1 MTNRH
6 LFPFAIACLIVVC
19 ISADA
24 RAQSF
29 DTILRGG
36 TMYDGTG
43 NPGFVAD
50 VALRGDSIAAI
61 GDLRFASATT
71 EIDARGLAV
80 APGFINML
88 SWAGRSLI
96 EDGRGMSDIL
106 QGVTLEVMG
115 EGWSMGPW
123 SDPMKA
129 DDVASQ
135 GDIKYDVEWTTLG
148 EYLEHMER
156 SGVSPNITS
165 FVGATT
171 LRIHEVG
178 YDDRPATAD
187 ELARMQDLVADAME
201 QGAVGVSSS
210 LIYAPAFYASTEEL
224 IELARVAAVYGG
236 IYISHIRNEGS
247 MVLGALDEL
256 IDIARAADV
265 AAEVYHLKAS
275 GRDNWHLIDDV
286 FRKIEQARA
295 DGLRI
300 TADMYTYPASST
312 GLNAIMPPW
321 VQEGGFGMWRRRL
334 MDAEISAH
342 VAEEMRTPTDE
353 WENSLVSA
361 GAGGI
366 LLTGFRQDSL
376 RHLVGRTLAD
386 VAAERGMPAEETAI
400 QLVVQDSSRV
410 SAVFFTM
417 TEGNVRK
424 KIQQPWVSIASDAGA
439 LAAEGVFLNS
449 QPHPRAYGTFARVL
463 GRYVRDEGLIS
474 LPEAIR
480 RMTSLP
486 ASNLSL
492 RRRGLLRPGYFAD
505 LVLFDPATIRDTATF
520 EEPHQYAIGVRYV
533 FVNGETVVRD
543 GQHTG
548 ATPGRVVRGPGWT
561 GWKD

>member
-1 MTNRH
+1 
-6 LFPFAIACLIVVC
+6 
-19 ISADA
+19 
-24 RAQSF
+24 
-29 DTILRGG
+29 
-36 TMYDGTG
+36 
-43 NPGFVAD
+43 
-50 VALRGDSIAAI
+50 
-61 GDLRFASATT
+61 
-71 EIDARGLAV
+71 
-80 APGFINML
+80 
-88 SWAGRSLI
+88 
-96 EDGRGMSDIL
+96 
-106 QGVTLEVMG
+106 MG

-123 SDPMKA
+123 NPEMKA
-129 DDVASQ
+129 DDLASQ
-135 GDIKYDVEWTTLG
+135 NDIKYDIDWTTLG
-148 EYLEHMER
+148 EYLEHMVR
-156 SGVSPNITS
+156 AGVSPNIAS

-224 IELARVAAVYGG
+224 VELARVASVYGG

-275 GRDNWHLIDDV
+275 GRENWHLIDDV
-286 FRKIEQARA
+286 FRKIERARA
-295 DGLRI
+295 DGLRV

-321 VQEGGFGMWRRRL
+321 AQEGGFGMWRQRL
-334 MDAEISAH
+334 MDAEISAL

-361 GAGGI
+361 GADGI

-439 LAAEGVFLNS
+439 VAAEGVFLNS

-463 GRYVRDEGLIS
+463 GRYVRDESLIS

-492 RRRGLLRPGYFAD
+492 RRRGLIRPGYFAD

-533 FVNGETVVRD
+533 FVNGATVVLD

>member
-1 MTNRH
+1 MTSRR
-6 LFPFAIACLIVVC
+6 LGLFAIAYLIVAC
-19 ISADA
+19 MSADA
-24 RAQSF
+24 VAQSF

-36 TMYDGTG
+36 TLYDGTG

-61 GDLRFASATT
+61 GDLGFASAAT

-123 SDPMKA
+123 SDPMMA

-135 GDIKYDVEWTTLG
+135 GDIKYDVEWITLG

-334 MDAEISAH
+334 MDAEISAL

-361 GAGGI
+361 GADGI

-410 SAVFFTM
+410 GAVFFTM

-463 GRYVRDEGLIS
+463 GRYVRDESLIS

-492 RRRGLLRPGYFAD
+492 RRRGLVRPGYFAD